1 MRLWMIFHVAG
12 KEIRSTLRDRR
23 AILSN
28 LLVPLLLL
36 PIVMLGLP
44 LLIGGLVSQQ
54 QETASQI
61 GIEGLDNLP
70 DALRQRLEA
79 QNIAL
84 QATDTPEQA
93 VREDTYSAALS
104 VPANVAERIGQG
116 ENVEITVYTK
126 PGNLRSELDSGK
138 IRSAVQSYRQEIV
151 RERLE
156 EAGLEPSILEP
167 VTIST
172 VNANTEAEQ
181 ASGQLSWLIPFFIA
195 IWTLSG
201 GQMTAIDA
209 TAGEKERGTLEV
221 LLVAPIRRSEVVVG
235 KFVATLLF
243 GLSAALMAI
252 VGYILG
258 GTILRSLFSD
268 MMGDQAS
275 EFTQVMG
282 GSLSVGPLSVVLL
295 VVSTLLLAMLIAALL
310 IGITSFAR
318 SFREAQTY
326 LAPLSFLLI
335 LPAIS
340 LQFSELLDF
349 GPLIYL
355 VPVVNALLLMDD
367 IVTGSAGALPVLL
380 TWASLLA
387 FAALLLDFA
396 YRSFKREGV
405 IFRT

>member
-1 MRLWMIFHVAG
+1 MILHVAG
-12 KEIRSTLRDRR
+12 KEVRSTLRDRR

-54 QETASQI
+54 QEAASQI
-61 GIEGLDNLP
+61 GIAGLDNLP
-70 DALRQRLEA
+70 GALRQRLEA
-79 QNIAL
+79 QNIDL

-104 VPANVAERIGQG
+104 VPDNFAERIRQG
-116 ENVEITVYTK
+116 ESVEITVYSK

-138 IRSAVQSYRQEIV
+138 IRNAVQSYRQEIV
-151 RERLE
+151 RERLK
-156 EAGLEPSILEP
+156 EAGLEPSILDP
-167 VTIST
+167 VTVST
-172 VNANTEAEQ
+172 VNASTEAEQ

-235 KFVATLLF
+235 KFLATLLF

-252 VGYILG
+252 LGYILG

-268 MMGDQAS
+268 MMGAQAS

-282 GSLSVGPLSVVLL
+282 GSLNVGPLSVVLL

-335 LPAIS
+335 LPAIG

-380 TWASLLA
+380 TWGSLLA

>member
-1 MRLWMIFHVAG
+1 MRLWMIFHVAH
-12 KEIRSTLRDRR
+12 KEILSTLRDRR
-23 AILSN
+23 AIISN

-36 PIVMLGLP
+36 PAVMLGMP
-44 LLIGGLVSQQ
+44 LLLGGLVSQQ
-54 QETASQI
+54 QETASPI

-70 DALRQRLEA
+70 DALRERLDA
-79 QNIAL
+79 QNIDL
-84 QATDTPEQA
+84 QATDAPEQD
-93 VREDTYSAALS
+93 VREDTYSAAFS
-104 VPANVAERIGQG
+104 VPENIAERISQG
-116 ENVEITVYTK
+116 ESVDVSVYSK

-138 IRSAVQSYRQEIV
+138 IRNAIRSYRQEIV
-151 RERLE
+151 QERLVG
-156 EAGLEPSILEP
+156 AGLEPSILEP
-167 VTIST
+167 ITIST

-201 GQMTAIDA
+201 GQMTAIAA

-235 KFVATLLF
+235 KFLATLLF

-252 VGYILG
+252 LGYVLG

-268 MMGDQAS
+268 MVSEQAS

-282 GSLSVGPLSVVLL
+282 GSLNVGPVSIVML

-326 LAPLSFLLI
+326 LAPLSFLLVI
-335 LPAIS
+335 PAIG
-340 LQFSELLDF
+340 LQFSDLFDL
-349 GPLIYL
+349 GLLIYL
-355 VPVVNALLLMDD
+355 VPIVNALLLMDD
-367 IVTGSAGALPVLL
+367 IVKGSASTLPLLL